1 MKSKYLFSAL
11 FLFLFTLAACGKKS
25 VTCSDCPSE
34 VTLEQSEFC
43 ESDFGDKDEYDQA
56 VAVVQAFGCDCK

>member
-1 MKSKYLFSAL
+1 MP
-11 FLFLFTLAACGKKS
+11 
-25 VTCSDCPSE
+25 CSDCPSE